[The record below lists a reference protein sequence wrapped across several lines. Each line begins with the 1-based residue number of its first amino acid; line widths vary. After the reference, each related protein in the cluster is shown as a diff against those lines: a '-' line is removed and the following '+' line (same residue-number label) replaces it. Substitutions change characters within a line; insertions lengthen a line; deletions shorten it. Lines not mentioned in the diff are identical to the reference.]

1 MNTKLL
7 SKRTVILLCCA
18 AVMVVWAAGYGF
30 DRLLVREKL
39 PRHEVIAAANLPT
52 GAVAGALLWA

>member
-1 MNTKLL
+1 
-7 SKRTVILLCCA
+7 
-18 AVMVVWAAGYGF
+18 MVVWAAGYGF